1 MRVLVIEDDESTGN
15 YIKKG
20 LQESGHTVDV
30 ATDGKDGIFFATTE
44 NYDAIILDRMLP
56 YIDGMTILQT
66 LRLKGDK
73 TPVLILSAL
82 GSVQDKVQGLKA
94 GCDDYL
100 VKPFSF
106 EELIARVEALVRRA
120 NDNASEVTVLRVK
133 DLEVDL
139 LGRKV
144 SRGGKT
150 IDLKPREYKI
160 LEYLL
165 EHKGQVVTRT
175 MMLENIWDYHFDPTT
190 NVVDVHVGRLRK
202 KMDEGFDTS
211 LIETVKGAG
220 YIIREA

>member
-1 MRVLVIEDDESTGN
+1 VIEDDTSTVN

-20 LQESGHTVDV
+20 LSESGHTVDT
-30 ATDGKDGIFFATTE
+30 ASDGKDGIFYASTE
-44 NYDAIILDRMLP
+44 TYDAIILDRMLP

-66 LRLKGDK
+66 LRLEGNK

-82 GSVQDKVQGLKA
+82 GAVQDKVRGLRA

-120 NDNASEVTVLRVK
+120 NDKASEETILKER
-133 DLEVDL
+133 DLEMDL

-144 SRGGKT
+144 SRGGKN
-150 IDLKPREYKI
+150 IELKPREYKI

-165 EHKGQVVTRT
+165 AHKGQVVTRT
-175 MMLENIWDYHFDPTT
+175 MMLEHIWDYNFDPMT
-190 NVVDVHVGRLRK
+190 NVIDVHVGRLRR
-202 KMDEGFDTS
+202 KMDEGFDS
-211 LIETVKGAG
+211 SIIETVKGAG
-220 YIIREA
+220 YIIRAE

>member
-1 MRVLVIEDDESTGN
+1 MIEDDTSTVN

-20 LQESGHTVDV
+20 LSESGHTVDT
-30 ATDGKDGIFFATTE
+30 ASDGKDGIFYASTE
-44 NYDAIILDRMLP
+44 TYDAIILDRMLP

-66 LRLKGDK
+66 LRLEGNK

-82 GSVQDKVQGLKA
+82 GAVQDKVRGLRA

-120 NDNASEVTVLRVK
+120 NDKASEETILKER
-133 DLEVDL
+133 DLEMDL

-144 SRGGKT
+144 SRGGKN
-150 IDLKPREYKI
+150 IELKPREYKI

-165 EHKGQVVTRT
+165 AHKGQVVTRT
-175 MMLENIWDYHFDPTT
+175 MMLEHIWDYNFDPMT
-190 NVVDVHVGRLRK
+190 NVIDVHVGRLRR
-202 KMDEGFDTS
+202 KMDEGFDS
-211 LIETVKGAG
+211 SIIETVKGAG
-220 YIIREA
+220 YIIRAE